1 MWDTESNAGHRV
13 RPDVLHPWQKGKA
26 MEIRIAHSPDS
37 DDAFMFYALAKE
49 KLPTGKFH
57 FSHTLQDIETLNRKA
72 LKGEFEVTAVSF
84 HAYAYIADRYV
95 LLPSGASMGD
105 RYGPMIVAR
114 EPWKQDNL
122 KGKKIAIPG
131 TMTTAYLA
139 LKLFQPD
146 FESIVI
152 PFDQIMKAVQ
162 NREADAGLL
171 IHEGQLT
178 YVDQRLYKIVD
189 LGEWW
194 HEITRLPLPLGGN
207 VIRRDLGKEDIRE
220 ISRLLKESIQYS
232 LDHREEALAYAM
244 QFARD
249 LDTKTA
255 DRFVGMY
262 VNERTLDYG
271 TDGRLAVQTLFD
283 HAHKAGLIPS
293 PIHAE
298 FTE

>member
-1 MWDTESNAGHRV
+1 
-13 RPDVLHPWQKGKA
+13 

-49 KLPTGKFH
+49 KFPTGKFH

-72 LKGEFEVTAVSF
+72 LQGEYEITAISF
-84 HAYAYIADRYV
+84 HAYPYIADRYI

-105 RYGPMIVAR
+105 RYGPMVVAR
-114 EPWKQDNL
+114 EPWNHDQL
-122 KGKKIAIPG
+122 RGKRIAIPG
-131 TMTTAYLA
+131 TMTTAFLA

-146 FESIVI
+146 FESVVI
-152 PFDQIMKAVQ
+152 PFDQIMNAVVDKK
-162 NREADAGLL
+162 ADAGLL

-178 YVDQRLYKIVD
+178 YAEHKLHKIVD

-194 HEITRLPLPLGGN
+194 YQRTRLPLPLGGN
-207 VIRRDLGKEDIRE
+207 VIRRDIGKEDIRE
-220 ISRLLKESIQYS
+220 ISRLLKESIQYA
-232 LDHREEALAYAM
+232 LDHRKEALDYAM

-262 VNERTLDYG
+262 VNERTLNYG
-271 TDGRLAVQTLFD
+271 QEGRMAVQTLFD
-283 HAHKAGLIPS
+283 RAYEAKIIPS
-293 PIHAE
+293 RISAE
-298 FTE
+298 FAD